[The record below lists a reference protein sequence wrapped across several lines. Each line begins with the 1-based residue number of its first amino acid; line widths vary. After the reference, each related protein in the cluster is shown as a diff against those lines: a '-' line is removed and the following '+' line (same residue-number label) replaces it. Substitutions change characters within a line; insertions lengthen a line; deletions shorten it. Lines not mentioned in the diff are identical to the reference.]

1 MERSPA
7 HLNKNK
13 GKLKLIIN
21 VTTQP
26 LIFSTTD
33 QGNDRIGV

>member
-1 MERSPA
+1 MNHYS
-7 HLNKNK
+7 KK
-13 GKLKLIIN
+13 N

-33 QGNDRIGV
+33 QGNKRMDCDKFFIARIVIK